1 MSKSVPIRLKPKQAI
16 DAFVEAGE
24 EPRASEL
31 LRAPA
36 SAGRSAPAPKPDKG
50 EIVRITLDLPKATH
64 RKLKMHVAGEG
75 VTIAEFLR
83 DLLDDRL
90 G

>member
-1 MSKSVPIRLKPKQAI
+1 MSKNVPIRLKPKAAI

-31 LRAPA
+31 IQNQAKAPA
-36 SAGRSAPAPKPDKG
+36 AKAEK
-50 EIVRITLDLPKATH
+50 EEMVRITLDLPKPLH

-75 VTIAEFLR
+75 VTIADYLR
-83 DLLDDRL
+83 DLLNERL
-90 G
+90 

>member
-1 MSKSVPIRLKPKQAI
+1 MSKNVPIRLKPKAAI

-31 LRAPA
+31 LQEEGKPA
-36 SAGRSAPAPKPDKG
+36 STKVEKG
-50 EIVRITLDLPKATH
+50 EMVRITLDLPKPLH

-75 VTIAEFLR
+75 VTIADYLR
-83 DLLDDRL
+83 NLLDERL
-90 G
+90 